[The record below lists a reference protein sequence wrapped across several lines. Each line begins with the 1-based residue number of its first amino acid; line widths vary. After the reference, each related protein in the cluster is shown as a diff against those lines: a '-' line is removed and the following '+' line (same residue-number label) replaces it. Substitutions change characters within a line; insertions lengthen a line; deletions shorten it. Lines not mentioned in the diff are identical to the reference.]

1 MATANLKMNFV
12 TRSFNRPKYATLS
25 FCIYGRDKEEDK
37 KTAYAA
43 KMGTMGAVRY
53 TCQYCFNDI
62 TTKLLRRCTCK
73 RDSND

>member
-25 FCIYGRDKEEDK
+25 FCIYERDKKGDK

-43 KMGTMGAVRY
+43 EMGTMGAVR
-53 TCQYCFNDI
+53 
-62 TTKLLRRCTCK
+62 
-73 RDSND
+73 